1 MAPSIQLTRV
11 TAEHGG
17 IVARLMQFY
26 IYDFTELLPP
36 AKIPD
41 LEETGD
47 FGPYPDLSVYWSTVN
62 HTAWLIHADGKLAGF
77 ALLNDHSHL
86 GRPVDFNMA
95 EFFIARPSRRR
106 GVARAA
112 FHRLL
117 NMHPGTW
124 EVAIGACNKPAQGFW
139 PSAIAAANV
148 SDLETLEGDRVAWT
162 GPILRF
168 RV

>member
-1 MAPSIQLTRV
+1 MGPSIQLTRA
-11 TAEHGG
+11 TAQHGE
-17 IVARLMQFY
+17 IVSRMMQFY

-41 LEETGD
+41 LQESGD
-47 FGPYPDLSVYWSTVN
+47 FDPYPDLEGYWSN
-62 HTAWLIHADGKLAGF
+62 ADHSGWLIHADGKLAGF
-77 ALLNDHSHL
+77 ALLNNHTHI

-95 EFFIARPSRRR
+95 EFFVARPFRRR

-117 NMHPGTW
+117 NMHPGSW
-124 EVAIGACNKPAQGFW
+124 EVAIGAYNKPAQDFW
-139 PSAIAAANV
+139 PRTIAAANV
-148 SDLETLEGDRVAWT
+148 SELETLEGDGVAWT